1 MPLMTEPNFKELDR
15 PVFREFS
22 PGDDFYEAL
31 IAAHEGLSE
40 AQSHE
45 LNAKLVLF
53 LSNHIGDLRVLREAF
68 RLARESVTRP

>member
-1 MPLMTEPNFKELDR
+1 MPLITEPNFKEFDR

-53 LSNHIGDLRVLREAF
+53 LSNHIGDLRVLRQAF
-68 RLARESVTRP
+68 QLARESVRLR

>member
-1 MPLMTEPNFKELDR
+1 MPLITEPNFKDFEK

-31 IAAHEGLSE
+31 IQTHEGLTD

-53 LSNHIGDLRVLREAF
+53 LSNHIGDLRILREAF
-68 RLARESVTRP
+68 RLARESVMPS

>member
-1 MPLMTEPNFKELDR
+1 MPLITEPNFKDLEK

-22 PGDDFYEAL
+22 PGADFYEAL
-31 IAAHEGLSE
+31 IQTHEGLTE

-53 LSNHIGDLRVLREAF
+53 LSNHIGDLRILREAF
-68 RLARESVTRP
+68 RLARESVMPS

>member
-1 MPLMTEPNFKELDR
+1 MPLMTEPNFKEFDR

-45 LNAKLVLF
+45 FNAKLVLF

-68 RLARESVTRP
+68 RLARDSVTRP

>member
-1 MPLMTEPNFKELDR
+1 MPLITEPNFKEFDR

-45 LNAKLVLF
+45 LNAELVLF
-53 LSNHIGDLRVLREAF
+53 LSHPIGDLRVLREVF
-68 RLARESVTRP
+68 GLARESVTRP

>member
-1 MPLMTEPNFKELDR
+1 MPLMTEPNFKEFDR
-15 PVFREFS
+15 PVFRDFS

-45 LNAKLVLF
+45 LNVKLVLF

-68 RLARESVTRP
+68 RLARESVTQP

>member
-1 MPLMTEPNFKELDR
+1 MPLMTEPNFKEFDR
-15 PVFREFS
+15 PAFREFS

-68 RLARESVTRP
+68 RLARESVTQP

>member
-1 MPLMTEPNFKELDR
+1 MPLMTEPNFNEFDR
-15 PVFREFS
+15 PSFREFS

-68 RLARESVTRP
+68 RLARESVTQP

>member
-1 MPLMTEPNFKELDR
+1 MPLITEPNFKEFDR

-40 AQSHE
+40 AQSH
-45 LNAKLVLF
+45 
-53 LSNHIGDLRVLREAF
+53 
-68 RLARESVTRP
+68 

>member
-31 IAAHEGLSE
+31 IAAHEGLSD

>member
-1 MPLMTEPNFKELDR
+1 MPLITEPNFKDLEK

-31 IAAHEGLSE
+31 IQTHEGLTD

-53 LSNHIGDLRVLREAF
+53 LSNHIGDLRILREAF
-68 RLARESVTRP
+68 RLARESVMPS

>member
-1 MPLMTEPNFKELDR
+1 MPLITEPNFKDLEK

-31 IAAHEGLSE
+31 IQTHEGLTD

-53 LSNHIGDLRVLREAF
+53 LSNHIGDLRILRETF
-68 RLARESVTRP
+68 RLARESVMPS

>member
-1 MPLMTEPNFKELDR
+1 MPLITEPNFKEFDR

-22 PGDDFYEAL
+22 PGDDFYKVL

-40 AQSHE
+40 TQSHE

-53 LSNHIGDLRVLREAF
+53 LSNHIGDLRVLRQAF
-68 RLARESVTRP
+68 QLARESVTLR

>member
-1 MPLMTEPNFKELDR
+1 MPLITEPNFKEFDR

-31 IAAHEGLSE
+31 IATHEGLSE

-68 RLARESVTRP
+68 RLARESVAQP

>member
-1 MPLMTEPNFKELDR
+1 MPLMTEPNFKEFDR

-68 RLARESVTRP
+68 RLARESVIQP

>member
-1 MPLMTEPNFKELDR
+1 MPLITEPNFKDLEK

-31 IAAHEGLSE
+31 IQTHEGLTD

-53 LSNHIGDLRVLREAF
+53 LSNHIGDLRILREAF
-68 RLARESVTRP
+68 RVARESVMPS

>member
-1 MPLMTEPNFKELDR
+1 MPLTTEPNFKEFDR

-40 AQSHE
+40 AQSQE

-68 RLARESVTRP
+68 RLARDSVTRP

>member
-1 MPLMTEPNFKELDR
+1 MASKSCSN
-15 PVFREFS
+15 VEFS

-31 IAAHEGLSE
+31 IQTHEGLTD

-53 LSNHIGDLRVLREAF
+53 LSNHIGDLRILREAF
-68 RLARESVTRP
+68 RLARESVMPS

>member
-1 MPLMTEPNFKELDR
+1 MRLITEPNFKEFDK

-31 IAAHEGLSE
+31 ISAHEGLSE

-53 LSNHIGDLRVLREAF
+53 LSNHIGDLRVLREALN
-68 RLARESVTRP
+68 LARNSVARS

>member
-1 MPLMTEPNFKELDR
+1 MPLITEPNFKDLEK

-53 LSNHIGDLRVLREAF
+53 LSNHIGDLRVLRQAF
-68 RLARESVTRP
+68 QLARESVRLR

>member
-1 MPLMTEPNFKELDR
+1 MPLMTEPNFKEFDR
-15 PVFREFS
+15 PVFSEFS

-68 RLARESVTRP
+68 RLARESVIQP

>member
-1 MPLMTEPNFKELDR
+1 MPLMTEPNFKEFDR

-53 LSNHIGDLRVLREAF
+53 LSNHIGDLRVLRQAF
-68 RLARESVTRP
+68 QLARESVTLR

>member
-1 MPLMTEPNFKELDR
+1 MPLITEPNFKDLEK

-31 IAAHEGLSE
+31 LQTHEGLTD

-53 LSNHIGDLRVLREAF
+53 LSNHIGDLRILREAF
-68 RLARESVTRP
+68 RLARESVMPS